1 MRNAYIHV
9 QALNVILSDDLS
21 NFSRSRSSLVIF
33 QAIADQIKLAY
44 IHSLSVQKDSR
55 YTYTIYRNSIALLSY
70 RCLILIII
78 EVIVTKYFY

>member
-44 IHSLSVQKDSR
+44 IHSLSVQKDS
-55 YTYTIYRNSIALLSY
+55 
-70 RCLILIII
+70 
-78 EVIVTKYFY
+78 K

>member
-44 IHSLSVQKDSR
+44 IQKDSK

-78 EVIVTKYFY
+78 EVFVTKYFY